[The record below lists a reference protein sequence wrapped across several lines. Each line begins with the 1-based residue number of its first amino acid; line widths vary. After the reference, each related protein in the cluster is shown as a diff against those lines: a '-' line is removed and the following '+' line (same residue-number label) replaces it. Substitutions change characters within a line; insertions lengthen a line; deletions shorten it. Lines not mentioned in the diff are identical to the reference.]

1 MRGIVYASRARVAF
15 DIAALRD
22 LAVQA
27 AARNAALGVTG
38 YLYFENGRFFHYLEG
53 ERGPVMA
60 LMTRIELD
68 LRHEV
73 DHMLADDSLERR
85 RFPAW
90 SMRALGRDEFAGL
103 DSLVY
108 GHLLFMKHARLAT
121 SPSIWRLIDDVAA
134 LRGGTLAR

>member
-15 DIAALRD
+15 DVAALRE
-22 LAVQA
+22 LAAQA
-27 AARNAALGVTG
+27 AARNAALGITG

-53 ERGPVMA
+53 EQGPVTA
-60 LMTRIELD
+60 LTTRIELD
-68 LRHEV
+68 LRHEIQ
-73 DHMLADDSLERR
+73 HMLFDDGLERR

-108 GHLLFMKHARLAT
+108 GHVLFMKHARLAT

-134 LRGGTLAR
+134 LRTGTPAR